1 MAVAV
6 DVDRLEELYEV
17 GDEVVLADLVLGGVE
32 LFHEVDEGGQ
42 LKALGVELELLLEDL
57 HVLLGEHGHDALHVL
72 PIGSLFLEDVGVEVE
87 VVD

>member
-32 LFHEVDEGGQ
+32 FFHEVDEGGQ
-42 LKALGVELELLLEDL
+42 LEALWVELELLLEDL